1 MLSVRA
7 TAERAVDVAREDALN
22 TARREIERKFN
33 ERAAGLQDKL
43 VDVAINLDQEG
54 SMAIAGIFATK
65 LCVKCGNIDESV
77 VDILKPEVKPY
88 HKHNNEMVLEIC
100 YSPGQYPYGGRCPA
114 WIQKMKGC
122 GEPGCKEWYHVAT
135 TPDLNEAFS
144 WTRGA
149 GAEYGATLRLTKLS
163 QEQVDSAFHPKLRNA
178 RVLLLVDG
186 VEEMEEPT
194 TQLQRKQRVK

>member
-65 LCVKCGNIDESV
+65 LCVKCGHPAQFAMSV
-77 VDILKPEVKPY
+77 MCILCY
-88 HKHNNEMVLEIC
+88 VLQ
-100 YSPGQYPYGGRCPA
+100 S
-114 WIQKMKGC
+114 
-122 GEPGCKEWYHVAT
+122 
-135 TPDLNEAFS
+135 
-144 WTRGA
+144 
-149 GAEYGATLRLTKLS
+149 LT
-163 QEQVDSAFHPKLRNA
+163 
-178 RVLLLVDG
+178 RVLQMFDHLLDIFS
-186 VEEMEEPT
+186 
-194 TQLQRKQRVK
+194 